1 VNLIKKPKQIVRE
14 GYDRVSHA
22 YRTADFEVEKSDYK
36 TRLSLLM
43 PHLAPGSAV
52 LDLGCGC
59 GIPVARTLSERFRVT
74 GVDFS
79 AVQIDRA
86 RKLVPR
92 ASFVRADITQVNF
105 TLGQFDA
112 IVSLFTII
120 HLPLDEQ
127 LPLFRSI
134 HSWLRGAGFL
144 LATVGDRSWTGV
156 ETPTRKPTGNGLT
169 RWASE
174 SCPICSSPKGTAA
187 TDCSSQES
195 NPGNRTMLEAT
206 RDSAAR
212 QPLEGEEDH
221 ATGETEAGVLS
232 IL

>member
-1 VNLIKKPKQIVRE
+1 
-14 GYDRVSHA
+14 
-22 YRTADFEVEKSDYK
+22 
-36 TRLSLLM
+36 
-43 PHLAPGSAV
+43 
-52 LDLGCGC
+52 
-59 GIPVARTLSERFRVT
+59 LSERFRVT

-156 ETPTRKPTGNGLT
+156 EEDWLGVEGATMYWSHADAETYREWLNTLGFRILSDLFEPEGDSGHRLLLARKQP
-169 RWASE
+169 
-174 SCPICSSPKGTAA
+174 
-187 TDCSSQES
+187 
-195 NPGNRTMLEAT
+195 
-206 RDSAAR
+206 R
-212 QPLEGEEDH
+212 QQND
-221 ATGETEAGVLS
+221 A
-232 IL
+232 